1 MDEPLSLVDSS
12 YELSWSHIL
21 GSCENI
27 RIFLCVLDTKEIRNN
42 CNRFGRSKQAIQISM
57 KCVKNLDLTNVLDR
71 DTVILDNDLNVQGT
85 I

>member
-1 MDEPLSLVDSS
+1 MNEPLSLVNSS
-12 YELSWSHIL
+12 YELSCSHIS

-27 RIFLCVLDTKEIRNN
+27 RNFLCVLDTKEIRNN
-42 CNRFGRSKQAIQISM
+42 CNSFGRSKQAIQTSM
-57 KCVKNLDLTNVLDR
+57 KYVKNLDLTTVLDK